1 MAETMETATTV
12 TQHDCKE
19 YASNSKATAG
29 LTMGIIGTALGAL
42 NLIGGGMAVC
52 NDNNKHNHHEHEHI
66 QENINEAKALGILG
80 MMNPWYG
87 GYGYGGVRV
96 NYGGWNDGWRGDG
109 CINCEEKEIERKIGE
124 NRAKEIIDVYEGKL
138 EGQKQLADS
147 FFDTY
152 KRDFELY
159 KSNRDGFDILDNK
172 LNESAFGLY
181 KTTRDGFDI
190 VNDKLNE
197 AAFGLYKTDR
207 DGFDDLNN
215 KLNEAAFGLYK
226 TDREGFDI
234 LNNKIVDSSFNLY
247 KNTRD
252 GFDIM
257 NQKLTDATF
266 GLYKEGRNNKDEV
279 MGAVW
284 ATDAKI
290 NKKVDEVA
298 FGLYK
303 SERDDKDA
311 LTEKINKL
319 QSKVDVMA
327 AIRPY
332 QDALINAKIDQN
344 ALMSDYNLSRRTCR
358 MIEGEL
364 VLPNDPTVTG
374 FKGVDGCNCGF

>member
-1 MAETMETATTV
+1 METATTM
-12 TQHDCKE
+12 TQHECKD
-19 YASNSKATAG
+19 YASNGKAN
-29 LTMGIIGTALGAL
+29 TALGLSIGGLAL
-42 NLIGGGMAVC
+42 GLLNAIGGGMAMC
-52 NDNNKHNHHEHEHI
+52 NESDKRIHHEHV
-66 QENINEAKALGILG
+66 QEGINDAKALGVLG
-80 MMNPWYG
+80 IMNGAMNPWYG

-96 NYGGWNDGWRGDG
+96 NYGGWNDGWRNDG

-124 NRAKEIIDVYEGKL
+124 NRTKEIIDVYEGRL
-138 EGQKQLADS
+138 EGQKQLADA

-159 KSNRDGFDILDNK
+159 KSNRDGI
-172 LNESAFGLY
+172 
-181 KTTRDGFDI
+181 DI
-190 VNDKLNE
+190 VNNKLNE

-207 DGFDDLNN
+207 DGFDTLNN

-226 TDREGFDI
+226 TDRDGFDI

-252 GFDIM
+252 GFDVM
-257 NQKLTDATF
+257 NQKLTDAAF
-266 GLYKEGRNNKDEV
+266 GLYKEGRDNKDEV

-374 FKGVDGCNCGF
+374 FKGADGCNCGF